1 MTHLLQD
8 VNRSVIQ
15 TRSDVHV
22 KSDVNAPFLA
32 NWSILFPLMDCV
44 ILANVNQV
52 RRVTIVGKVK
62 QGVLKSVGSK
72 ICSENASSTIFSIEN

>member
-22 KSDVNAPFLA
+22 KSDVNAPFLV
-32 NWSILFPLMDCV
+32 NWSILFQSMDCV
-44 ILANVNQV
+44 ILTNVNQ
-52 RRVTIVGKVK
+52 VTIVGKVK